1 MKEAVIVGAG
11 PAGAGAVA
19 GFNGHVDRVIVYEAN
34 ERLAVKP
41 CGRGIPVIGDLPVKV
56 PRESVYHR
64 IRRAVMYVNG
74 RYLFTLEGVFEGY
87 IVDKERFLEAVILDY
102 GGELVKGAKVKPDG
116 RVRVGGVDKEVS
128 SPGVFAGGHVYYD
141 GEKILAVQY
150 RIETNEFD
158 DSDTLEIYFDTSL
171 IGYYYIFP
179 AAPGSVDVGV
189 GGFADYN
196 RLRSLLDVFIKAD
209 ERLRDKPKLKL
220 EGARI
225 AVGGVRH
232 GYYAGLPKTG
242 EAAGFVLPLTGEG
255 IRPSMLSGFYAAR
268 AIIDG
273 SDPRESMNGL
283 EIARAVNVQRRILE
297 AVKRMTSLEREE
309 LMRGLPPEAHALI
322 SLGRLD
328 VQRLARILAFR
339 PKVAAKILKYIV
351 QG

>member
-1 MKEAVIVGAG
+1 MKEAIVVGAG

-19 GFNGHVDRVIVYEAN
+19 GFSGHVDRVVVYEAN
-34 ERLAVKP
+34 ERLAAKP
-41 CGRGIPVIGDLPVKV
+41 CGRGIPVIGDLPVRV

-87 IVDKERFLEAVILDY
+87 IVDKERFLEAVISDY

-116 RVRVGGVDKEVS
+116 RVRVGGEDKAVRG
-128 SPGVFAGGHVYYD
+128 PGVFAGGHVYYE

-150 RIETNEFD
+150 RLKTSEFD

-171 IGYYYIFP
+171 IGYYYVFP
-179 AAPGSVDVGV
+179 AAPGTVDVGV

-196 RLRSLLDVFIKAD
+196 RLKNLLDTFIKTD
-209 ERLRDKPKLKL
+209 ERLRDRQKIKL

-225 AVGGVRH
+225 AVGGIVH
-232 GYYAGLPKTG
+232 GFYASLPKTG

-268 AIIDG
+268 AIVDG
-273 SDPRESMNGL
+273 SSPQEAMDRL
-283 EIARAVNVQRRILE
+283 EIARAVRVQRRILE

-309 LMRGLPPEAHALI
+309 LMRGLPAEAHALI

-328 VQRLARILAFR
+328 AQRLARVLAFR
-339 PKVAAKILKYIV
+339 PKIAAKILKYVV